1 MDLTLTDFQG
11 WRNATI
17 QVKGFTVVLGESNR
31 GKSSTARAL
40 KKVLRNE
47 VTEGNIR
54 LTTKETR
61 VALSLED
68 HEVEVSRVR
77 KGSATYVVD
86 GAEFSKL
93 GGAIPPV
100 MGGWG
105 YQPVEVNGV
114 KVDPVFAGQFDAQF
128 LLSSSPA
135 ETSAI
140 LNAFASTERLDKGR
154 KTLKSRSS
162 EIDAEAKVLGVQIS
176 GLEDQVADLAE
187 RKVQAEALRQQITE
201 QMARVRDLHR
211 VVKLTG
217 GLHDAIVASRAVAE
231 KVTAVDA
238 ARVSIAQT
246 LIHLARL
253 VTTCKLHLVID
264 QRAAATRKLA
274 ALDDVE
280 PRLDVAM
287 KAYLRLERVL
297 RIHGGIALRKRN
309 EAVLEA
315 LGGLQ
320 APLEETV
327 RRYKVLVRIR
337 ALLLNDPAPLRAR
350 AEAVKDVTS
359 DVTTVTTQLKQA
371 TALVKAAEASMQL
384 RAITTELSSL
394 QTTLDAANLE
404 VHVAQQELDTQRRGA
419 VTCPKCNHEFIPSH
433 EDHHD

>member
-31 GKSSTARAL
+31 GKSSTALAL

-100 MGGWG
+100 MGDWG

-187 RKVQAEALRQQITE
+187 RKVQAESLRQQIAE

-238 ARVSIAQT
+238 ARTSTAQT
-246 LIHLARL
+246 LTHLARL
-253 VTTCKLHLVID
+253 LATCKLHLVIN
-264 QRAAATRKLA
+264 QRATTARKLA

-350 AEAVKDVTS
+350 AEAVKDVTA

-371 TALVKAAEASMQL
+371 TALVKAAEASTQL
-384 RAITTELSSL
+384 RAITAELSSL

-404 VHVAQQELDTQRRGA
+404 VQAAQQELDTQRRGA

>member
-100 MGGWG
+100 MGDWG

-187 RKVQAEALRQQITE
+187 RKVQAESLRQQITE

-231 KVTAVDA
+231 KVVAVDA
-238 ARVSIAQT
+238 ARTSIAQT
-246 LIHLARL
+246 LTHLARL

-264 QRAAATRKLA
+264 QRAAVAQKLA

-404 VHVAQQELDTQRRGA
+404 VRAAQQELDTQRRGA